1 MDLDVAFEH
10 VDGVRV
16 LDDCAALLVRLDVK
30 RTGRGR
36 PTVKRLTFLVCVKE
50 V

>member
-16 LDDCAALLVRLDVK
+16 LDDCAALLVRLDVNGTA
-30 RTGRGR
+30 RCR
-36 PTVKRLTFLVCVKE
+36 PTVKRPRFKVFADEL
-50 V
+50 